1 MDDLTKKQTKK
12 QIYNQN
18 YSNLNPDRMKRNSSI
33 NYGINREKILLNRA
47 HDRYLHGGILRVST
61 LNRLID
67 AGFDVILTKP
77 KYELVKEI

>member
-1 MDDLTKKQTKK
+1 MECSKSKK

-18 YSNLNPDRMKRNSSI
+18 YANLNPERMKRNSSI
-33 NYGINREKILLNRA
+33 NYGINRESILLKRA
-47 HDRYLHGGILRVST
+47 HDRYIEGSILRVST

-77 KYELVKEI
+77 KYELVKEV